1 MNNIPAFGFSVP
13 WMWLLVIA
21 FIPAIIAEFAGRNQ
35 RGAVPVSGIEVLRVS
50 PRRTALQKKVYR
62 AATLMIAVLLLA
74 AVCSGPTLQTAE
86 PVLLSDQLTR
96 QKDLILA
103 IDVSR
108 SMSGPLALADKDAR
122 FAAYGQVSADVEK
135 QRTRY
140 DAARETIYRFVDR
153 FPDARI
159 GLILFSTEPFLA
171 RWPTTDTGARFLEVL
186 DDDLSELTQLRRFS
200 SLTNIDSALN
210 LAGDV
215 FVTLATS
222 QGGAIILISDAEDE
236 FENMGVAIRALRD
249 KDIRLYT
256 IGVGIA
262 ESVVQNL
269 SDKFAGDTGFRIFRV
284 DSEQEMQEAYQ
295 LVAQLEESPRFSSGE
310 RTYVTDLRWLL
321 ALLLAIFSV
330 FALALTELLAPR
342 ISMAHTVARRAK

>member
-1 MNNIPAFGFSVP
+1 MNNIAAIGFSAP
-13 WMWLLVIA
+13 WMWLLIIA
-21 FIPAIIAEFAGRNQ
+21 FVPAIIAEFAGQHQ
-35 RGAVPVSGIEVLRVS
+35 RRAMPVSGIDIMRVS
-50 PRRTALQKKVYR
+50 PRRAALQKKVYR
-62 AATLMIAVLLLA
+62 AATLLITALLMA
-74 AVCSGPTLQTAE
+74 AVSSAPTLQTAE
-86 PVLLSDQLTR
+86 PVLLSDQLSR
-96 QKDLILA
+96 QKDLMLA

-108 SMSGPLALADKDAR
+108 SMSGPLELADKDAR
-122 FAAYGQVSADVEK
+122 FAAYGQVSADAAK

-171 RWPTTDTGARFLEVL
+171 RWPTTDTSTRFLEVL
-186 DDDLSELTQLRRFS
+186 DDNLSELSQLRRFS
-200 SLTNIDSALN
+200 SLTNIDSALF

-215 FVTLATS
+215 FTTLATS
-222 QGGAIILISDAEDE
+222 QGGAVILISDAEDE

-262 ESVVQNL
+262 ESVVQKL
-269 SDKFAGDTGFRIFRV
+269 SDEFAGDTGFRIFRV

-295 LVAQLEESPRFSSGE
+295 LVAELEESPRFSSGE
-310 RTYVTDLRWLL
+310 RIYVTDLRWLL

-342 ISMAHTVARRAK
+342 ISMVHTVARRAQ